1 MGFFDSLVISEVPY
15 MILLAEKSIC
25 YILSQAPGFK
35 AKRKAETYTALVEW
49 KQVIRMVCKELQLS
63 FADAS

>member
-1 MGFFDSLVISEVPY
+1 